1 MKKIKK
7 MKKEKPKKNAIV
19 NRITIDEKLSEDLIR
34 VLISPL
40 KKGIKIF
47 KDKMDYWEEEKEELV
62 RPDTFVRKMGIPFSK
77 KKKFRW
83 EDLREGQA
91 FLSGSFSIA
100 DGKKN
105 PGRFE
110 VNPRRKEFLSIDAL
124 AKKDIKKLYFKVL
137 GRQRNG
143 KKY

>member
-7 MKKEKPKKNAIV
+7 IKKKKPKKNVIV
-19 NRITIDEKLSEDLIR
+19 RRITIDEKLSEDLIR

-40 KKGIKIF
+40 KEGIKKF
-47 KDKMDYWEEEKEELV
+47 RDQMEYWEEEKEELV
-62 RPDTFVRKMGIPFSK
+62 RPGSFAKKMGIPPSK
-77 KKKFRW
+77 KKQIKW
-83 EDLREGQA
+83 DDLREGQA
-91 FLSGSFSIA
+91 FLSGAFNVA
-100 DGKKN
+100 DAKKT

-137 GRQRNG
+137 GRR
-143 KKY
+143 

>member
-7 MKKEKPKKNAIV
+7 MKRKKPKKNAIV

-40 KKGIKIF
+40 KKGAKKF
-47 KDKMDYWEEEKEELV
+47 RDQLDYWEDEKEELV

-77 KKKFRW
+77 KKEFKW
-83 EDLREGQA
+83 ENLREGQA
-91 FLSGSFSIA
+91 FLSGSFNKA
-100 DGKKN
+100 DRKKTTS
-105 PGRFE
+105 RFE
-110 VNPRRKEFLSIDAL
+110 VNPRRKEFLSIDAQ

-137 GRQRNG
+137 GR
-143 KKY
+143 